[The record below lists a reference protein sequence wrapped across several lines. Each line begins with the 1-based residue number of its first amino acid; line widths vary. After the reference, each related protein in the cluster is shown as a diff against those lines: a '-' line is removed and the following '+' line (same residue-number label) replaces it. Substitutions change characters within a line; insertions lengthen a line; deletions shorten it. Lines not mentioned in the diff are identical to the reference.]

1 MIVEVIDAKGRVG
14 LGECVAFSSDW
25 YLPETIEQDI
35 EILRGTLAPK
45 VIGEV
50 FLHPRE
56 VSAAFA
62 CIPETERF
70 PLACG
75 AIEPALWDLYG
86 KIVGKP
92 LGRLLAEEYDVIERA
107 AHRERAHGKTR
118 APFRRAL
125 WSVWAAWR
133 KRSIPSHAA

>member
-1 MIVEVIDAKGRVG
+1 M
-14 LGECVAFSSDW
+14 
-25 YLPETIEQDI
+25 
-35 EILRGTLAPK
+35 LRGTLAPK

-62 CIPETERF
+62 SIPGMERF
-70 PLACG
+70 PAWLGG

-92 LGRLLAEEYDVIERA
+92 LGACL
-107 AHRERAHGKTR
+107 
-118 APFRRAL
+118 P
-125 WSVWAAWR
+125 
-133 KRSIPSHAA
+133 RSTT